1 MKERKPSPVRTLAR
15 RYAAGEL
22 EHREY
27 LRERRALLD
36 DICAGIVAL
45 PDEDIPP
52 TPQRL
57 LMRDDTP
64 DPAEG
69 ALLRRYPLLWLGIA
83 SSLAALGWWLWQ
95 GLA

>member
-22 EHREY
+22 DHREY

-57 LMRDDTP
+57 LMRETTP
-64 DPAEG
+64 DPAERP
-69 ALLRRYPLLWLGIA
+69 AWRRYAVLWLGVLA
-83 SSLAALGWWLWQ
+83 GAAALAWWLWR
-95 GLA
+95 GTT

>member
-22 EHREY
+22 DHREY

-36 DICAGIVAL
+36 DICSGIVAL

-57 LMRDDTP
+57 LMRETTP

-69 ALLRRYPLLWLGIA
+69 SGLFRRPLLWLCVLVA
-83 SSLAALGWWLWQ
+83 LAVLGWWLW
-95 GLA
+95 GGMA

>member
-22 EHREY
+22 DHRGY

-57 LMRDDTP
+57 LMREDTP
-64 DPAEG
+64 DPAERP
-69 ALLRRYPLLWLGIA
+69 ALHRRPLLWLAILAG
-83 SSLAALGWWLWQ
+83 LAALGWWLR
-95 GLA
+95 GIA